1 VESVLEKV
9 AQLKVSRYF
18 YKTDT
23 LHTNQQMGLIAQ
35 EVLPFFPEFVTQNGQ
50 YYGVNYGGLSV
61 VAIKAIQELKAENEA
76 LKKSLE
82 KLQNLVETTLGLKA
96 SNK

>member
-1 VESVLEKV
+1 
-9 AQLKVSRYF
+9 
-18 YKTDT
+18 
-23 LHTNQQMGLIAQ
+23 
-35 EVLPFFPEFVTQNGQ
+35 
-50 YYGVNYGGLSV
+50 VNYGGLSV